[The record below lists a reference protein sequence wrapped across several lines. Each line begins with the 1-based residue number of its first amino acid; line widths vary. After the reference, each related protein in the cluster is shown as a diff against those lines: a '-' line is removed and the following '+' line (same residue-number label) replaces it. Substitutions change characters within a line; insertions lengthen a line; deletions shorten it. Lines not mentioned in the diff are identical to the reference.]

1 MAKDKVS
8 ITMDKAVLAAADADA
23 KAAGMNRSEIIEQAV
38 RNEHL
43 RIALEHYTTRT
54 VPALNI
60 DDYAAEI
67 YQANRTAGL

>member
-23 KAAGMNRSEIIEQAV
+23 KAAGMNRSEMIEQAV

-43 RIALEHYTTRT
+43 RIALENYTTRT

-60 DDYAAEI
+60 DVYAAGI

>member
-1 MAKDKVS
+1 MAKNKVS
-8 ITMDKAVLAAADADA
+8 ITVDKAVLAAADADA
-23 KAAGMNRSEIIEQAV
+23 KSAGMSRSEMIEQAL
-38 RNEHL
+38 RNENL
-43 RIALEHYTTRT
+43 RIALENYTTRT